1 MANVVTIYDVAREA
15 GVSISTVS
23 NALNR
28 PHKVGED
35 TRVRVLGVAD
45 ELGYMP
51 KAEAAVLARRSA
63 RRVGV
68 FAPFTSYDSFM
79 RRLAGVLTAASASGV
94 EVAVFDTGSAAQ
106 LAIPVLASIPLQ
118 ARFDGLIV
126 MGMAIDP
133 IVEQRL
139 LDREIP
145 VVVVDAH
152 SERFPSLVVDDAAA
166 GALAARHLIER
177 GHRDVG
183 YVAERQLTDY
193 ESQSHSR
200 LAGFRAVVE
209 AAGGTVRVVESGP
222 SAEEAHD
229 AARGMLGAPDR
240 PTALVAHFDRMGV
253 GLLRA
258 GREAGLD
265 LPRELSIMSFDDGP
279 VAEAASL
286 TTVRQPFEESGAA
299 ALRLLDSVGGRVMV
313 TRTQLELRLVDRGS
327 TAQVTSRPRD

>member
-1 MANVVTIYDVAREA
+1 VANVVTIYDVAREA

-28 PHKVGED
+28 PHKVGID
-35 TRVRVLGVAD
+35 TRERVLSVAD
-45 ELGYMP
+45 ELGYTP
-51 KAEAAVLARRSA
+51 KTEAAVLARRSA
-63 RRVGV
+63 RRIGV

-79 RRLAGVLTAASASGV
+79 RRLAGVLAAASASGV

-126 MGMAIDP
+126 MGMAVDP
-133 IVEQRL
+133 VVEQRL

-152 SERFPSLVVDDAAA
+152 SDRFPSLVVDDAAA
-166 GALAARHLIER
+166 GGLAARHLVEL

-193 ESQSHSR
+193 ASQSNTR

-209 AAGGTVRVVESGP
+209 SAGGSVRVVESGP
-222 SAEEAHD
+222 SAEEAQA
-229 AARGMLGAPDR
+229 AARVLLERSDR

-258 GREAGLD
+258 GRESGLD
-265 LPRELSIMSFDDGP
+265 LPRQLSVISFDDGP

-286 TTVRQPFEESGAA
+286 TTIRQPFEESGAA
-299 ALRLLDSVGGRVMV
+299 AVRLLDSVGARSML
-313 TRTQLELRLVDRGS
+313 TRTQLEFRLVDRGS
-327 TAQVTSRPRD
+327 TALAGL